1 VSSSFAHLHVHSE
14 FSMLDGAARI
24 RDLVEGC
31 VRMGMPALGLTDHG
45 YLYGLP
51 ELYREARAAGI
62 TPVLGCELY
71 VATRTRFDKSK
82 AEKDGN
88 HHMTAWAVTDTGYA
102 NLMKLASAASLEGFY
117 MRPRV
122 DRALLAAHAEGIVAT
137 SGCLGGEVSQLL
149 LAGRED
155 DAIRVA
161 GEFQELF
168 GRGNFFI
175 ELMDH
180 GLEEQKVVTK
190 GLLRVSEATGAPL
203 VLTNDLHYTAGADAE
218 THDVLLCIQTGAQ
231 VADEKRLRFGAPEF
245 YLKSPEQMR
254 ALFPDHAVAADNT
267 LAIAERANVTL
278 SFGVER
284 LPVFAT
290 PDGSDA
296 ATYLRAQTYAG
307 AATRYGAELATEVR
321 ERIDY
326 ELGVIIE
333 MGFPSYFLIV
343 ADLIRFA
350 RENGVRVGPGRG
362 SAAGSVVSY
371 CLGIVDLDPL
381 RYGLL
386 FERFLNLGR
395 REMPDI
401 DMDFDDRGR
410 ASVIEYAARRYGADR
425 LAQISTFATIKGK
438 QAIRDSARVLGLPFL
453 VGDQLAKMYP
463 PSILGKDAPLAACF
477 DRSVVWPEDGTTNDA
492 WSQAAD
498 LRKAYESDPDSKRVL
513 DIARGLEG
521 LKRQAGVHAAG
532 VVMSDVPL
540 TDVVPVWRN
549 ETGATITQYD
559 MGTVAALG
567 LLKMD
572 FLGLRNL
579 TVLADCL
586 EHLRRADID
595 LDIDAVPLDDP
606 KTLALLSSGDT
617 IGLFQ
622 IGKNPGMRD
631 LCKAMAPDSIDDVIA
646 LVALYRPGPLGAK
659 MHLEYVER
667 KHLRK
672 AVTYPHPD
680 LEPILAE
687 TYGIMV
693 YQEQVMRIATD
704 IAGFTLTDADKFR
717 SAVGKKKADVM
728 ATQRAKFVAGVVANG
743 YEEALGIELW
753 GLIEFFA
760 GYGFNKSHSA
770 CYGYVCYQ
778 TAYLKAHHRVAY
790 MSALLENFKHNADDT
805 IAFLAECRRMGLRV
819 LPPDV
824 NTSELGFAPDG
835 EAIRYGLSAVKGLGE
850 HVSERIIVARTTKGA
865 FVSFEDFCTKVDAA
879 CLNKRVLEA
888 LAKAGAFDAL
898 GVPRAAL
905 LIPDLEKGL
914 VLSPGAQQVADAAIA
929 KARAEEAGQFSLFG
943 EVETVSV
950 ATSELSVVVEIAT
963 ADLLRAEKELLG
975 AYVSDHPLLGLE
987 PSLRDARDTPLAQLG
1002 AQPSGSSVTVA
1013 GLVSGYAKRFTR
1025 GGKPMASFV
1034 LEDLEGS
1041 VEVVVFPNAFDRVEA
1056 TLANEAILIVRGRL
1070 EERGDGLNL
1079 IAAEVRR
1086 LDPNAANEPLV
1097 LDVPADAVTPP
1108 FVERL
1113 KEILGRYRGRTPVQI
1128 RMRSER
1134 GHKTLRLPA
1143 SFAVSGTGELYAE
1156 LKAFVGR
1163 DAIAER
1169 GSMAAGAS

>member
-1 VSSSFAHLHVHSE
+1 
-14 FSMLDGAARI
+14 MLDGAARI
-24 RDLVEGC
+24 KDLVRGC
-31 VRMGMPALGLTDHG
+31 VEMGMPAIGLTDHG

-51 ELYREARAAGI
+51 ELYREAKAAGI

-71 VATRTRFDKSK
+71 VATRTRFDKSRS
-82 AEKDGN
+82 ERDGN
-88 HHMTAWAVTDTGYA
+88 HHMTAWAVTDAGYR

-122 DRALLAAHAEGIVAT
+122 DRELLAAHAEGIVAT

-149 LAGRED
+149 LQGRED

-180 GLEEQKVVTK
+180 GLEEQRRVTK

-203 VLTNDLHYTAGADAE
+203 VLTNDLHFTRHADAE

-231 VADEKRLRFGAPEF
+231 VADQKRMRFEVPEF
-245 YLKSPEQMR
+245 YLKSPEAMR
-254 ALFPDHAVAADNT
+254 ALFPDHPQAADNT
-267 LAIAERANVTL
+267 LVIAERANVTL
-278 SFGVER
+278 EFGAER
-284 LPVFAT
+284 LPRFDT
-290 PDGSDA
+290 PDGSDP

-307 AATRYGAELATEVR
+307 AARRYGDPLPDEVR
-321 ERIDY
+321 ERIEY

-350 RENGVRVGPGRG
+350 RENEVRVGPGRG

-371 CLGIVDLDPL
+371 SLGIVDLDPL
-381 RYGLL
+381 RYGLI

-410 ASVIEYAARRYGADR
+410 GRVIEYAAQRYGSDR

-438 QAIRDSARVLGLPFL
+438 QAIRDAARVLGLPFS
-453 VGDQLAKMYP
+453 VGDQLAKAYP

-477 DRSVVWPEDGTTNDA
+477 DRSVVWPEDGSTNEA
-492 WSQAAD
+492 WGNAAD
-498 LRKAYESDPDSKRVL
+498 LRKAYESDPDQRRVL
-513 DIARGLEG
+513 EIARGLEG

-586 EHLRRADID
+586 EILRAQGIE
-595 LDIDAVPLDDP
+595 LDIDAIPLDDP
-606 KTLALLSSGDT
+606 ATLALLASGDT

-667 KHLRK
+667 KHGRK
-672 AVTYPHPD
+672 QVSYPHPD
-680 LEPILAE
+680 LEPILSE

-728 ATQRAKFVAGVVANG
+728 ATQRAKFVEGVTGNG
-743 YEEALGIELW
+743 YTEALAVELW

-778 TAYLKAHHRVAY
+778 TAYLKAHHPIAY
-790 MSALLENFKHNADDT
+790 MAALLENFKHSNDDT
-805 IAFLAECRRMGLRV
+805 IVFLAECRRMGVKL

-824 NTSELGFAPDG
+824 NTSLLGFAPDG
-835 EAIRYGLSAVKGLGE
+835 NAIRYGLSAIKGLGE
-850 HVSERIIVARTTKGA
+850 HVAERIIDARTTKGA
-865 FVSFEDFCTKVDAA
+865 FVSYEDFCSKVDPAA
-879 CLNKRVLEA
+879 LNKKVLEA

-914 VLSPGAQQVADAAIA
+914 VISPAAQSIADGALA

-943 EVETVSV
+943 EAEPVTVAS
-950 ATSELSVVVEIAT
+950 SELSVVIDIAN

-987 PSLRDARDTPLAQLG
+987 PALRGARELAIAAVPTQSAGTP
-1002 AQPSGSSVTVA
+1002 VTLA
-1013 GLVSGYAKRFTR
+1013 GLVSGFTKRFTKA
-1025 GGKPMASFV
+1025 GKPMASFT
-1034 LEDLEGS
+1034 LEDLEAS
-1041 VEVVVFPNAFDRVEA
+1041 VEVIVFPNAFEKVEQ
-1056 TLANEAILIVRGRL
+1056 TLVNEAIVVVRGRVD
-1070 EERGDGLNL
+1070 EKGEV
-1079 IAAEVRR
+1079 ISIVASEVRR

-1113 KEILGRYRGRTPVQI
+1113 KEILSRYRGRTPVHI
-1128 RMRSER
+1128 RMRSGR

-1143 SFAVSGTGELYAE
+1143 SFSVVGSGELHAE

-1163 DAIAER
+1163 DAIVEP
-1169 GSMAAGAS
+1169 GSVQVAAN